1 VLLFSATGA
10 FCAQSLLVCFPIFHH
25 ISRSGNWNGQNRT
38 AWSACQ
44 PVLSVAES
52 RAATIKKTDKRPFST
67 GFLSANEQ
75 EVRAMTLRLF
85 NTLTGQIDLVTPAD
99 GEALR
104 MYECGPTVYDYGH
117 IGNFRTFLQVDV
129 LRRFL
134 KLTGTKV
141 RHVMNI
147 TDVDDKI
154 IRNAAEAGISIGAY
168 TARFE
173 QAFFEDLETLRV
185 ERPDVM
191 ARATEHIPKMVE
203 LVQKLA
209 AAGAAYQAEDGSW
222 YFRLVAFP
230 EYGKL
235 SKKDLSGMEDGARVD
250 LDEYEKDSARDF
262 AMWKAAKPGE
272 TSWDTA
278 IGRGRPGWHIECSA
292 MAMEYLGESFD
303 LHAGG
308 EDLIFPHHENEIAQS
323 ESVTHKMFARHWMH
337 VRFLLVDGRKMSKS
351 EGNFYTLRDL
361 LLKGYK
367 ASAIRLALISV
378 PYRHQYN
385 FTFEGLAEA
394 TSAVERLRTFRQRL
408 IEGGFAPGEN
418 PTLQAAAGKA
428 QEEYRSALANDLNTA
443 EARAPIFELLRAANT
458 AMDQGELKAGDRDA
472 ILVVLKD
479 FDAVFDVLED
489 GDAEATRRA
498 LEWAEQEGRLSEV
511 APELVARQG
520 LTDAAIEALVS
531 ERSLAKKQR
540 NFARADA
547 IRNELAEKGVVLEDS
562 KDGVR
567 WKRK

>member
-1 VLLFSATGA
+1 
-10 FCAQSLLVCFPIFHH
+10 
-25 ISRSGNWNGQNRT
+25 
-38 AWSACQ
+38 
-44 PVLSVAES
+44 
-52 RAATIKKTDKRPFST
+52 
-67 GFLSANEQ
+67 
-75 EVRAMTLRLF
+75 MTLRLF
-85 NTLTGQIDLVTPAD
+85 NTLTGQLDELVPSD
-99 GEALR
+99 GLAFR
-104 MYECGPTVYDYGH
+104 MYACGPTVYDFGH

-134 KLTGTKV
+134 KLTGTKI

-147 TDVDDKI
+147 TDVDDRI
-154 IRNAAEAGISIGAY
+154 LQNAAAAGVSIREY

-173 QAFFEDLETLRV
+173 RAFFEDLESLRV
-185 ERPDVM
+185 ERPEVI
-191 ARATEHIPKMVE
+191 ARATEHIPRMVE
-203 LVQKLA
+203 LVEKLA

-222 YFRLVAFP
+222 YFRLAAFP

-262 AMWKAAKPGE
+262 ALWKAAKPGE
-272 TSWDTA
+272 TSWDTP

-323 ESVTHKMFARHWMH
+323 ESVTHKTFARHWMH

-378 PYRHQYN
+378 PYRHQLN
-385 FTFEGLAEA
+385 FTFDGLVEA
-394 TSAVERLRTFRQRL
+394 TAAIERLRTFRQRL
-408 IEGGFAPGEN
+408 TQGDYAPGEN
-418 PTLQAAAGKA
+418 PALQTAA
-428 QEEYRSALANDLNTA
+428 QEAQANYMAALSNDLNTA
-443 EARAPIFELLRAANT
+443 EARAPIFYLIRAANT
-458 AMDQGELKAGDRDA
+458 AIDQGQLKAGDRDA
-472 ILVVLKD
+472 ILAVLAN
-479 FDAVFDVLED
+479 FDAVFDVIED
-489 GDAEATRRA
+489 RDAEPTRRA
-498 LEWAEQEGRLSEV
+498 LEYAEQSGRLGDV
-511 APELVARQG
+511 APELLARQG
-520 LTDAAIEALVS
+520 LTDEAIDALVA
-531 ERSLAKKQR
+531 ERTLAKRQR

-547 IRNELAEKGVVLEDS
+547 IRKELAEKGVVLEDS

>member
-1 VLLFSATGA
+1 
-10 FCAQSLLVCFPIFHH
+10 
-25 ISRSGNWNGQNRT
+25 
-38 AWSACQ
+38 
-44 PVLSVAES
+44 
-52 RAATIKKTDKRPFST
+52 
-67 GFLSANEQ
+67 
-75 EVRAMTLRLF
+75 
-85 NTLTGQIDLVTPAD
+85 
-99 GEALR
+99 
-104 MYECGPTVYDYGH
+104 
-117 IGNFRTFLQVDV
+117 VDV

-154 IRNAAEAGISIGAY
+154 IRNAAAAGLPIGEY

-185 ERPDVM
+185 ERPEVI
-191 ARATEHIPKMVE
+191 ARATEHIPRMVE

-209 AAGAAYQAEDGSW
+209 AEGAAYQAEDGSW
-222 YFRLVAFP
+222 YFRLAAFP

-250 LDEYEKDSARDF
+250 VDEYGKDSARDF
-262 AMWKAAKPGE
+262 ALWKAAKPGE
-272 TSWDTA
+272 TFWDTA

-308 EDLIFPHHENEIAQS
+308 EDLMFPHHENEIAQS
-323 ESVTHKMFARHWMH
+323 ESATHKPFARHWMH

-378 PYRHQYN
+378 PYRHQFN
-385 FTFEGLAEA
+385 FTFDGLTEA
-394 TSAVERLRTFRQRL
+394 TSAIERLRTFKLRL
-408 IEGGFAPGEN
+408 TEGSYAPGEN
-418 PTLQAAAGKA
+418 PQLQAAAAKA
-428 QEEYRSALANDLNTA
+428 QSDYVAALANDLNTA
-443 EARAPIFELLRAANT
+443 EARAPIFDLLRAANT
-458 AMDQGELKAGDRDA
+458 AMDNGQLLAGDRDA
-472 ILVVLKD
+472 ILAVLAS
-479 FDAVFDVLED
+479 FDAVFDVLTD
-489 GDAEATRRA
+489 RDAEATRQA
-498 LEWAEQEGRLSEV
+498 LEWAEREGRMGEV
-511 APELVARQG
+511 ALELVARQR
-520 LTDAAIEALVS
+520 LTDEAIDDLVA
-531 ERSLAKKQR
+531 ERTQAKRQR
-540 NFARADA
+540 NFARADQ